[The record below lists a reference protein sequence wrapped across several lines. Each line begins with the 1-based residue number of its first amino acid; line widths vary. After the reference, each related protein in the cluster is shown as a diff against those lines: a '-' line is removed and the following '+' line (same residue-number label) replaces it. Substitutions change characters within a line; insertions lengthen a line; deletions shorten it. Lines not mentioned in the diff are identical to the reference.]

1 GRMSGASGKVAAVI
15 HLTPEAV
22 DGGPIAKL
30 RTGDLLRV
38 DCEKGTIDYLGD
50 AAEFAQRQ
58 NAQRP
63 AEADGVGRE
72 LFAHLRRAVGP
83 ADAGGAVFW

>member
-1 GRMSGASGKVAAVI
+1 MSGASGKVAAAV

-22 DGGPIAKL
+22 DGGLIAYL
-30 RTGDLLRV
+30 RDGDVVRV
-38 DCEKGTIDYLGD
+38 DCEKGTIGVLGD
-50 AAEFAQRQ
+50 EAAITARPIAQK
-58 NAQRP
+58 P

-72 LFAHLRRAVGP
+72 LFAHMRRAVGP